1 MGAADGEAWRR
12 VQSSSGNITVIVGSG
27 RAARTRG
34 VVPNMSSNAP
44 ASAAASPAD
53 AEDEPLP
60 LLGMDGAVE
69 EGAAGQ
75 LFGGGLLL
83 RGIVEHDRQR
93 VVPGGILGR
102 VADRG
107 GGFGRLERNRRP
119 IGIRR
124 LIVGMD
130 LGLGLAEKVLGFQ
143 LDPPAGHQFPV
154 RRTRARG
161 DGAVTARQAG
171 EAEAGGILAPHQRV
185 VPAVLAEAEQHGR
198 IGDPR
203 TVVGDGDGERGLARR
218 GGDFVGP
225 GDRSGNR
232 NAHPRGA
239 GAAAV
244 LQGPLPSAVLAG
256 NCAP

>member
-1 MGAADGEAWRR
+1 
-12 VQSSSGNITVIVGSG
+12 
-27 RAARTRG
+27 
-34 VVPNMSSNAP
+34 
-44 ASAAASPAD
+44 
-53 AEDEPLP
+53 
-60 LLGMDGAVE
+60 MDGAVE

-225 GDRSGNR
+225 GDGSGNR

-244 LQGPLPSAVLAG
+244 LQGLGEDVGEGSGVDAGDPLHGGFVDAG
-256 NCAP
+256 ADRPGHGRTSMLLRNRKRPARLPRPPRRGREGAGRGRGWGA